1 MLLAFI
7 FIFGLII
14 GSFLNVCIYRIPR
27 GKSVIYPPSN
37 CESCGTR
44 LRPID
49 LMPVASWLFLH
60 KKCRYCG
67 TSISNQYPLVE
78 LLTAVLFVF
87 TFLYSGFSNSLLP
100 YLLLISVLVRISFID
115 LNTFLIPNKVIVAGF
130 VLGFGS
136 HLISPTIDW
145 QNIILGFLV
154 GGGVLYVL
162 AIFSKGGVGGGD
174 IKLAAMIGFYL
185 GWQKVLYA
193 LYLAALIGSIFGL
206 LKIITNKAT
215 RKDPIPFAPFLSL
228 GVILT
233 LLISSY
239 GIFY

>member
-1 MLLAFI
+1 MLYALF

-27 GKSVIYPPSN
+27 GKSVVHPPSY

-44 LRPID
+44 LKPLDII
-49 LMPVASWLFLH
+49 PVASWLFLH

-67 TSISNQYPLVE
+67 TNISSQYPLVE

-87 TFLYSGFSNSLLP
+87 IFHYLGLSNSLLP
-100 YLLLISVLVRISFID
+100 YLLLTSLLIIISFID
-115 LNTFLIPNKVIVAGF
+115 FKSFLVPNKLIISGL
-130 VLGFGS
+130 VLGFGT

-162 AIFSKGGVGGGD
+162 AILSKGGIGGGD

-185 GWQKVLYA
+185 GWQKILQG
-193 LYLAALIGSIFGL
+193 LFLGALIGSIFGL
-206 LKIITNKAT
+206 VMIITKKAT
-215 RKDPIPFAPFLSL
+215 RNEPIPFAPFLSL

-233 LLISSY
+233 LFLSSY